1 MSYPVYQVYAGDVLP
16 VFFDTFDGGTGASL
30 TMTGLA
36 VTDIEIYKDGSTTQ
50 RASDAGYTL
59 LDTDGIDFDG
69 LTGIHGFSIDTG
81 DNTDAGFFS
90 VGSWFH
96 VVVSSITV
104 DGQTV
109 NFIAC
114 AFRIMVAETIAGAP
128 KVDVHAVSNDTTA
141 ADNLELMFD
150 GTGYAGGTTKLDVN
164 VATIANNAITAA
176 SIATGAIDADAI
188 ADNAIDAGAIASDA
202 ITAAKI
208 ANGAID
214 AATFAAD
221 VDAEIAT
228 MVWNAATDSYGGAG
242 TYGQAVEDVRDD
254 TNELQ
259 TDWHD
264 GGRLDILLDGASAPS
279 AADVADAVWD
289 EALAGHAG
297 AGSTGA
303 ALTAAGSAGDPWAT
317 ALPGSYGAG
326 TAGVLLGTTIPNAID
341 AIDNY
346 VDTEIGTLTTEL
358 AKVPKS
364 DSNVSFN
371 ATAIAA
377 IQNGLATPTNITAG
391 TITTVTNLTNAPA
404 NGDFT
409 ATMKSSI
416 TAAVPTAAA
425 ISDAVW
431 DEASTGHTDAGK
443 AGAQMW
449 TVLDD
454 VPNTSEFQARTL
466 AAADYT
472 VVSDLGTVQTGDSF
486 ARLGAPAGANVSAD
500 IASIK
505 SETAAIVTD
514 TNELQTDDTPAALA
528 AVKTVVDLVEDIL
541 RNKMEITDANGNL
554 VLYEDDG
561 TTPKYSV
568 SACVVDNST
577 TTTRKR
583 LA

>member
-1 MSYPVYQVYAGDVLP
+1 MYELKTNTATRIAVGPLVDPGDGKTAETALTVTGMTVDILQMDNDGTAVNRTSFSP
-16 VFFDTFDGGTGASL
+16 TASGGNNDMVHITNDAVGMYDLELTAAQLNYLGNMRLVFYDVDGFL
-30 TMTGLA
+30 
-36 VTDIEIYKDGSTTQ
+36 VHW
-50 RASDAGYTL
+50 
-59 LDTDGIDFDG
+59 ID
-69 LTGIHGFSIDTG
+69 LQ
-81 DNTDAGFFS
+81 
-90 VGSWFH
+90 
-96 VVVSSITV
+96 VVSAAYFDWKYGTTLPNVNVTQISG
-104 DGQTV
+104 DG
-109 NFIAC
+109 
-114 AFRIMVAETIAGAP
+114 
-128 KVDVHAVSNDTTA
+128 TA
-141 ADNLELMFD
+141 ADNAELFFD

-164 VATIANNAITAA
+164 VVTIANNAITAA
-176 SIATGAIDADAI
+176 SINADAITNAKI
-188 ADNAIDAGAIASDA
+188 ADNAIAAENLAADCITSAKIADNAFANEHFADGALTSTEITSAGGCVVASIANNAITANAINNDA

-228 MVWNAATDSYGGAG
+228 MVWNAETASYGGAG

-254 TNELQ
+254 TDELQ

-264 GGRLDILLDGASAPS
+264 GGRLDLLLDGASAPS
-279 AADVADAVWD
+279 AATVADAVWD
-289 EALAGHAG
+289 EALAGHSG
-297 AGSTGA
+297 AGSAGA

-317 ALPGSYGAG
+317 VIPGAYGEG
-326 TAGVLLGTTIPNAID
+326 TAGLLLGTTIPNAID

-391 TITTVTNLTNAPA
+391 TITTVTNLTNAPT

-416 TAAVPTAAA
+416 TAAVPTAANNA
-425 ISDAVW
+425 DAVW
-431 DEASTGHTDAGK
+431 DEAIADHVVAGSTGKAATDI
-443 AGAQMW
+443 
-449 TVLDD
+449 
-454 VPNTSEFQARTL
+454 L
-466 AAADYT
+466 A
-472 VVSDLGTVQTGDSF
+472 
-486 ARLGAPAGANVSAD
+486 
-500 IASIK
+500 
-505 SETAAIVTD
+505 D
-514 TNELQTDDTPAALA
+514 TNELQVDDTPTAIA

-568 SACVVDNST
+568 NACVTDDAT
-577 TTTRKR
+577 TTIRKR
-583 LA
+583 LE